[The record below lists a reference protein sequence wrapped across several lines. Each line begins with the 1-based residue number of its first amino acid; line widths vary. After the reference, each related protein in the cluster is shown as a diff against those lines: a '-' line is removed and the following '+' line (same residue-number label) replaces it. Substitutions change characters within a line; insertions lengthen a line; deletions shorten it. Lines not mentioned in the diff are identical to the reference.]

1 MTYTLFGQQSMDPK
15 GRKTIVV
22 KKKKDIASNI
32 LSCKVAGSLTHYMLG

>member
-22 KKKKDIASNI
+22 KKKDIASNI